1 MHTVT
6 DGDWFTKGIQTG
18 TTLDKSTNTVVTR
31 VIKPDKANTEIHGWN
46 ENSHIYVV
54 YKCTIDDFENFE
66 AGKRVD
72 YKNTATASSNTNS
85 EIGSA
90 SQTQT
95 MSKPTN
101 RAVIILLRGIRLFP
115 RTTNWDE
122 DNHRLRYTVIINHDG
137 KGLSADSDTLKLTD
151 VLKFTTR
158 TYGNG
163 IQTLW
168 YIDLMPATVQ
178 FRSY

>member
-1 MHTVT
+1 MICSKGTLHTVT
-6 DGDWFTKGIQTG
+6 DGDWFINGIQTG
-18 TTLDKSTNTVVTR
+18 TTLDKNTNTVVTR
-31 VIKPDKANTEIHGWN
+31 VIKPDKTNTTIHGWN

-95 MSKPTN
+95 MSKPDESGGDNPTEGDK
-101 RAVIILLRGIRLFP
+101 VISTYIHLSFLPAYKF
-115 RTTNWDE
+115 
-122 DNHRLRYTVIINHDG
+122 HRF
-137 KGLSADSDTLKLTD
+137 A
-151 VLKFTTR
+151 
-158 TYGNG
+158 
-163 IQTLW
+163 
-168 YIDLMPATVQ
+168 
-178 FRSY
+178 